1 MHDVTPVIQPFR
13 LATAPDQPVGLAAGT
28 LDGAVALPL
37 VECLTLEHG
46 RCFVDHRL
54 TQTTVGSGLRPV
66 RREPLTSPWPGTRVI
81 QHDRGSDL
89 TVTVDLWHP
98 TSATL
103 HGRTTVHNDGKLP
116 VHLTA
121 VSIMCASLL
130 SGAELDDLDILIAPS
145 AWMAEQLSLIHI
157 SEPTRPY

>member
-1 MHDVTPVIQPFR
+1 MPASQEFTTMHDVTHVVQPFR

-28 LDGAVALPL
+28 LDDALALPL

-54 TQTTVGSGLRPV
+54 TQTAVGSGLRPI

-81 QHDRGSDL
+81 QHDPGSKL

-98 TSATL
+98 TPGPCMGIQPSTM
-103 HGRTTVHNDGKLP
+103 
-116 VHLTA
+116 TA
-121 VSIMCASLL
+121 RIRSTSQ
-130 SGAELDDLDILIAPS
+130 PS
-145 AWMAEQLSLIHI
+145 
-157 SEPTRPY
+157 P

>member
-66 RREPLTSPWPGTRVI
+66 RREPLTSPWPGAL
-81 QHDRGSDL
+81 Q
-89 TVTVDLWHP
+89 
-98 TSATL
+98 
-103 HGRTTVHNDGKLP
+103 
-116 VHLTA
+116 
-121 VSIMCASLL
+121 
-130 SGAELDDLDILIAPS
+130 PS
-145 AWMAEQLSLIHI
+145 ASASSGRPTFSTTGCTSSTLARLSL
-157 SEPTRPY
+157 PPR